1 MGFAEVLNIVLPVVY
16 ALVGC
21 VLVWFVVELVMTIRV
36 ARKTVTEVEEQL
48 KPTLANVEK
57 ITTDLEPTM
66 KSVKRI
72 TAQIDPVVAKV
83 DPLVDR
89 VSLTVDAANLE
100 IMRVDQILEDVNQI
114 TGSITKTMDTVDTV
128 TSAPLELVNTVTS
141 KMRSRFKPRYASD
154 ESVKLGQEAEGAPAS
169 NPVRDFVDAGI
180 DAAESAVT
188 EQRANI
194 RERKA
199 ARAAHRRAAHERTD
213 SINDAM
219 GDVANAVVS
228 TSGADADAIDQG
240 EATRPV
246 GGYTTVPTAPS
257 DAK

>member
-1 MGFAEVLNIVLPVVY
+1 MGLLEVLNIILPVVY
-16 ALVGC
+16 VLVGC
-21 VLVWFVVELVMTIRV
+21 VLVWFVVELVLTVRV
-36 ARKTVTEVEEQL
+36 ARKTVGEVQEQL
-48 KPTLANVEK
+48 EPTLVHVEK
-57 ITTDLEPTM
+57 ITADLEPTM
-66 KSVKRI
+66 KSVKSI
-72 TAQIDPVVAKV
+72 TAQIDPVVGKV

-141 KMRSRFKPRYASD
+141 KMRSRFKPRYASE
-154 ESVKLGQEAEGAPAS
+154 ESVKLGQEAEGEAPA
-169 NPVRDFVDAGI
+169 NPVRDFVDAAT
-180 DAAESAVT
+180 DAAESAVV
-188 EQRANI
+188 EQRASM

-213 SINDAM
+213 SINEAM
-219 GDVANAVVS
+219 GDVSSAVVA

-240 EATRPV
+240 EEQSAAV
-246 GGYTTVPTAPS
+246 GYTKVASTPAS
-257 DAK
+257 SK